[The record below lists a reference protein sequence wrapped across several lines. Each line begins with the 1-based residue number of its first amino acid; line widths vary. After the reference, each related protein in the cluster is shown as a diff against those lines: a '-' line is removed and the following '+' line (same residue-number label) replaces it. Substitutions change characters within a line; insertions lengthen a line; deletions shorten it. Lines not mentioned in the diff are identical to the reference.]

1 MTYKKKGVIHLKKL
15 RKVWQALLGMWWG
28 FILSPI
34 LSLIRLPL
42 VTADFVFL
50 VHARVLEDAYLQ
62 FPILRVLPRDWVVWI
77 LQHLW
82 PVVGPEITIEGSD
95 LKGRTVFVSLT
106 VEMMLED
113 YNLARERIQEA
124 VDTSRR
130 LGAKYLGPGALLP
143 SLTGLG
149 RSLRGNGMVIST
161 GHTATSLLG
170 SQQLLAALSRVGVAP
185 RMATVA
191 VAGVGSIGQ
200 AVTRQL
206 AGRVHELILVDLGS
220 KSGRLGRLK
229 TEIEGLTRTQVTV
242 HTVEG
247 PTKERDYAVLKQA
260 DGVFTAT
267 SEPISWL
274 KASMLKPGAVVV
286 DDSQP
291 LAMSEQEAAKHGG
304 IVLQVLAKMPGVD
317 CHFWFDRGVG
327 RRYQYTCLAETVALA
342 QHGNG
347 TIGVVGPVT
356 SGATER
362 IGWLLAE
369 AGYDKLV
376 FVSFGRK
383 VTVGE
388 WIRAVQARRGYVQ
401 RNGDEKRTL
410 QTTVRLAS
418 ASAS

>member
-1 MTYKKKGVIHLKKL
+1 MIAL
-15 RKVWQALLGMWWG
+15 RKIRKFWQLLLGMWWG

-34 LSLIRLPL
+34 PRWVRLPL
-42 VTADFVFL
+42 VAVDFVFL

-62 FPILRVLPRDWVVWI
+62 FPILRVLPRGWVAWI
-77 LQHLW
+77 LRHLW

-95 LKGRTVFVSLT
+95 LKGRTVFVPLT

-113 YNLARERIQEA
+113 YDLTRKRIQEA
-124 VDTSRR
+124 VNTSRR

-143 SLTGLG
+143 SLTMLG
-149 RSLRGNGMVIST
+149 RGLRGNGMVIST

-170 SQQLLAALSRVGVAP
+170 SQQLLAALSRVGIAP
-185 RMATVA
+185 QTATVA

-206 AGRVHELILVDLGS
+206 AGRVRELILVDLES
-220 KSGRLGRLK
+220 KFGRLGRLK
-229 TEIEGLTRTQVTV
+229 TEIEGSIGIKVTI

-247 PTKERDYAVLKQA
+247 PMEKRDYSVLKQA

-291 LAMSEQEAAKHGG
+291 LAMSEQEAAKHRG

-342 QHGNG
+342 QHGDE

-356 SGATER
+356 SEATER

-383 VTVGE
+383 VTADE
-388 WIRAVQARRGYVQ
+388 WIRATQARRGYVR
-401 RNGDEKRTL
+401 RNGDEKRTSNSCK
-410 QTTVRLAS
+410 TGARIS
-418 ASAS
+418 